1 MAKLQEGLEKLLD
14 HVKKLFTKIIT
25 NIPQAVI
32 AGTEKKVSDIHAHL
46 RNKEYVSALKELTYP
61 KGFVVDILD
70 KIVRSSIEAIF
81 SEIESFCLDIQKM
94 LNKEPSS
101 ADK

>member
-1 MAKLQEGLEKLLD
+1 MAKLQEGLEKLLEL
-14 HVKKLFTKIIT
+14 VKKLFTKIIT
-25 NIPQAVI
+25 NIPQAAI
-32 AGTEKKVSDIHAHL
+32 AVTEKKASDIQAHL
-46 RNKEYVSALKELTYP
+46 GNKDYGSAWKELTDP
-61 KGFVVDILD
+61 KGFVEEVLE

-94 LNKEPSS
+94 LNEEPSS